1 MSPLIDRAKGRRHEN
16 AAGSESVSAP
26 KLSSRAPLIFETLE
40 PRLLLAADPLG
51 ITAGYAFDEVSG
63 TSAADASGH
72 GIVGTLTNG
81 PTFTAGKYGNA
92 VTLDGTNDFVNLG
105 NPTALQ
111 LTGSMTISAWINS
124 SSFPVDDAAIVSKR
138 TGSEFGFQLDTTV
151 DKGTR
156 TIGFKLTNSSGGE
169 MFRYG
174 ATTLQPNTW
183 YHVAGVYDAAAQ
195 TLNVYLNGQLD
206 NGVLQGTV
214 TASQQN
220 STANVNIGG
229 RPGTTAFDFAGRID
243 DVRIADHALTQDQIQ
258 TNMVTPLGPSGPDV
272 TAPTV
277 SLTAPAANATIAGTV
292 TVSASAS
299 DNVGVASV
307 QFLLDGTNLGTADST
322 SPYSVSWNTT
332 TATNGTHRLQARAT
346 DISGNT
352 ATTTDRSITVDN
364 QAPTGTIVI
373 NSGATAT
380 NSRNA
385 TLTLSASDALSSVT
399 QMRFSNTGTG
409 AFSTAEPF
417 ATTKAWTL
425 SSGAGTKT
433 VFVQF
438 MDSVGNWSTAAISD
452 TIVLDTTAPTISGR
466 TASNITG
473 SSATITWTTNEA
485 ATSRVEY
492 GLTTSYGSSTALDPT
507 LVTAHSVTI
516 TGLAPSTTYNWRV
529 RSMDAAGNETVS
541 ANSTFATA
549 AVSDTTA
556 PTVTWSGPPANSIL
570 LGTVTLTATASDN
583 VAVGGVQFL
592 LDGNTLLGTEDT
604 TSPYS
609 FSWNT
614 TTASN
619 GTHTLQARARDTSG
633 NTATTAAISVT
644 VDNLAPTGSVVING
658 NAAATRNTTV
668 TLTLSASDTQGPVT
682 QMRFSND
689 GTTFSAAE
697 AYATSKS
704 WALTSG
710 DGTKT
715 VYVQYRDAAGNWSTA
730 ATDTIVLD
738 TTAPSTSA
746 ITATVVTSSSVTI
759 TWTTNEPSTS
769 QVDYG
774 PTTSYGSTTP
784 LDSTL
789 VTAHSVTL
797 IGLTSNATYNF
808 RVHSSDALANEAVSA
823 NATFIIDT
831 AAPSIPIGLTATA
844 ISSTQINLSWAAS
857 TDNVA
862 VTGYQVLRGGI
873 VIATVANTS
882 YSNTG
887 LTAGTNYVYTVKAVD
902 AAGNASAESA
912 SANATTLTPDTTL
925 PSATITAPTG
935 SAPLSGTVTISANAS
950 DNVGVSGVTFLVDNV
965 VVGGG
970 EDTTSP
976 YSVSWDSTT
985 VPNGVHTILARARDT
1000 SGNTGDSLPVSVTV
1014 SNTQLAG
1021 LVAAYSFDEGTGTT
1035 ANDSSGQTNTAILNN
1050 GVAWVSGKNGKAASF
1065 DGVNDYITIPNSAST
1080 NISGNAIT
1088 LSMWINPQPL
1098 AGGDSVVIGK
1108 LWNTTQSSPFYQYG
1122 LELGGGNRTDFYVG
1136 TASGPRVALAGTTLP
1151 FNQWSY
1157 LAITFDGAQVR
1168 TYVNGTLVNTQ
1179 ALSATITA
1187 RGNPMNIGADAS
1199 TAQFYKGMLDDLRI
1213 YNRVLTPAQVQS
1225 DMTTPVGGPAV
1236 GSPQVLIDFP
1246 ASGAQVGGIVNV
1258 TADASDDTGVASVQ
1272 FYIDGVATGSQDTTD
1287 PYALAW
1293 DTRTVSNGAHTLTAL
1308 ATDVDGHTTL
1318 SAPVTVNVANGSNF
1332 QNEILATGFNLPTA
1346 IKFLPDGR
1354 MLVVELAGTVRVL
1367 PPPYTTPDPTP
1378 FLQLTNIGSAGV
1390 QQGIYDIALDPN
1402 FSTNHYYYIFY
1413 TLGTPNVDRF
1423 SRFTANATLTGT
1435 VAGSEFVIYQDHGN
1449 CQCRAPRRRN
1459 QLQQRRKDLAYDRRA
1474 FQRRRGAGS
1483 HQAARQDPAL

>member
-1 MSPLIDRAKGRRHEN
+1 M
-16 AAGSESVSAP
+16 
-26 KLSSRAPLIFETLE
+26 
-40 PRLLLAADPLG
+40 
-51 ITAGYAFDEVSG
+51 
-63 TSAADASGH
+63 
-72 GIVGTLTNG
+72 
-81 PTFTAGKYGNA
+81 
-92 VTLDGTNDFVNLG
+92 
-105 NPTALQ
+105 
-111 LTGSMTISAWINS
+111 
-124 SSFPVDDAAIVSKR
+124 
-138 TGSEFGFQLDTTV
+138 
-151 DKGTR
+151 
-156 TIGFKLTNSSGGE
+156 
-169 MFRYG
+169 
-174 ATTLQPNTW
+174 
-183 YHVAGVYDAAAQ
+183 
-195 TLNVYLNGQLD
+195 
-206 NGVLQGTV
+206 
-214 TASQQN
+214 
-220 STANVNIGG
+220 
-229 RPGTTAFDFAGRID
+229 
-243 DVRIADHALTQDQIQ
+243 
-258 TNMVTPLGPSGPDV
+258 
-272 TAPTV
+272 
-277 SLTAPAANATIAGTV
+277 
-292 TVSASAS
+292 
-299 DNVGVASV
+299 
-307 QFLLDGTNLGTADST
+307 
-322 SPYSVSWNTT
+322 
-332 TATNGTHRLQARAT
+332 
-346 DISGNT
+346 
-352 ATTTDRSITVDN
+352 
-364 QAPTGTIVI
+364 
-373 NSGATAT
+373 
-380 NSRNA
+380 
-385 TLTLSASDALSSVT
+385 
-399 QMRFSNTGTG
+399 
-409 AFSTAEPF
+409 
-417 ATTKAWTL
+417 
-425 SSGAGTKT
+425 
-433 VFVQF
+433 
-438 MDSVGNWSTAAISD
+438 
-452 TIVLDTTAPTISGR
+452 
-466 TASNITG
+466 
-473 SSATITWTTNEA
+473 
-485 ATSRVEY
+485 
-492 GLTTSYGSSTALDPT
+492 TTSYGSSTALDPT

-935 SAPLSGTVTISANAS
+935 SAPR
-950 DNVGVSGVTFLVDNV
+950 F
-965 VVGGG
+965 
-970 EDTTSP
+970 
-976 YSVSWDSTT
+976 
-985 VPNGVHTILARARDT
+985 
-1000 SGNTGDSLPVSVTV
+1000 
-1014 SNTQLAG
+1014 
-1021 LVAAYSFDEGTGTT
+1021 
-1035 ANDSSGQTNTAILNN
+1035 
-1050 GVAWVSGKNGKAASF
+1050 
-1065 DGVNDYITIPNSAST
+1065 
-1080 NISGNAIT
+1080 
-1088 LSMWINPQPL
+1088 
-1098 AGGDSVVIGK
+1098 
-1108 LWNTTQSSPFYQYG
+1108 
-1122 LELGGGNRTDFYVG
+1122 
-1136 TASGPRVALAGTTLP
+1136 RV
-1151 FNQWSY
+1151 
-1157 LAITFDGAQVR
+1157 R
-1168 TYVNGTLVNTQ
+1168 
-1179 ALSATITA
+1179 
-1187 RGNPMNIGADAS
+1187 
-1199 TAQFYKGMLDDLRI
+1199 
-1213 YNRVLTPAQVQS
+1213 
-1225 DMTTPVGGPAV
+1225 
-1236 GSPQVLIDFP
+1236 
-1246 ASGAQVGGIVNV
+1246 
-1258 TADASDDTGVASVQ
+1258 
-1272 FYIDGVATGSQDTTD
+1272 SQ
-1287 PYALAW
+1287 
-1293 DTRTVSNGAHTLTAL
+1293 
-1308 ATDVDGHTTL
+1308 
-1318 SAPVTVNVANGSNF
+1318 SAPMRP
-1332 QNEILATGFNLPTA
+1332 I
-1346 IKFLPDGR
+1346 
-1354 MLVVELAGTVRVL
+1354 M
-1367 PPPYTTPDPTP
+1367 
-1378 FLQLTNIGSAGV
+1378 
-1390 QQGIYDIALDPN
+1390 
-1402 FSTNHYYYIFY
+1402 
-1413 TLGTPNVDRF
+1413 
-1423 SRFTANATLTGT
+1423 
-1435 VAGSEFVIYQDHGN
+1435 SE
-1449 CQCRAPRRRN
+1449 
-1459 QLQQRRKDLAYDRRA
+1459 
-1474 FQRRRGAGS
+1474 
-1483 HQAARQDPAL
+1483 

>member
-1 MSPLIDRAKGRRHEN
+1 
-16 AAGSESVSAP
+16 
-26 KLSSRAPLIFETLE
+26 
-40 PRLLLAADPLG
+40 
-51 ITAGYAFDEVSG
+51 
-63 TSAADASGH
+63 
-72 GIVGTLTNG
+72 
-81 PTFTAGKYGNA
+81 
-92 VTLDGTNDFVNLG
+92 
-105 NPTALQ
+105 
-111 LTGSMTISAWINS
+111 
-124 SSFPVDDAAIVSKR
+124 
-138 TGSEFGFQLDTTV
+138 
-151 DKGTR
+151 
-156 TIGFKLTNSSGGE
+156 

-214 TASQQN
+214 TSSQQN

-229 RPGTTAFDFAGRID
+229 ARALTGFEFNGRID

-438 MDSVGNWSTAAISD
+438 MDSVGNWSTTAISD

-516 TGLAPSTTYNWRV
+516 AGLAPSTTYNWRV

-730 ATDTIVLD
+730 ATDAIVLD

-784 LDSTL
+784 LE
-789 VTAHSVTL
+789 
-797 IGLTSNATYNF
+797 F
-808 RVHSSDALANEAVSA
+808 DA
-823 NATFIIDT
+823 
-831 AAPSIPIGLTATA
+831 
-844 ISSTQINLSWAAS
+844 
-857 TDNVA
+857 
-862 VTGYQVLRGGI
+862 
-873 VIATVANTS
+873 
-882 YSNTG
+882 
-887 LTAGTNYVYTVKAVD
+887 
-902 AAGNASAESA
+902 
-912 SANATTLTPDTTL
+912 
-925 PSATITAPTG
+925 
-935 SAPLSGTVTISANAS
+935 
-950 DNVGVSGVTFLVDNV
+950 
-965 VVGGG
+965 
-970 EDTTSP
+970 
-976 YSVSWDSTT
+976 
-985 VPNGVHTILARARDT
+985 
-1000 SGNTGDSLPVSVTV
+1000 GDSAQRHADRSDLQRHLQFPR
-1014 SNTQLAG
+1014 
-1021 LVAAYSFDEGTGTT
+1021 
-1035 ANDSSGQTNTAILNN
+1035 
-1050 GVAWVSGKNGKAASF
+1050 
-1065 DGVNDYITIPNSAST
+1065 
-1080 NISGNAIT
+1080 
-1088 LSMWINPQPL
+1088 PL
-1098 AGGDSVVIGK
+1098 
-1108 LWNTTQSSPFYQYG
+1108 
-1122 LELGGGNRTDFYVG
+1122 
-1136 TASGPRVALAGTTLP
+1136 
-1151 FNQWSY
+1151 
-1157 LAITFDGAQVR
+1157 
-1168 TYVNGTLVNTQ
+1168 
-1179 ALSATITA
+1179 
-1187 RGNPMNIGADAS
+1187 
-1199 TAQFYKGMLDDLRI
+1199 
-1213 YNRVLTPAQVQS
+1213 
-1225 DMTTPVGGPAV
+1225 
-1236 GSPQVLIDFP
+1236 
-1246 ASGAQVGGIVNV
+1246 
-1258 TADASDDTGVASVQ
+1258 
-1272 FYIDGVATGSQDTTD
+1272 
-1287 PYALAW
+1287 
-1293 DTRTVSNGAHTLTAL
+1293 
-1308 ATDVDGHTTL
+1308 
-1318 SAPVTVNVANGSNF
+1318 
-1332 QNEILATGFNLPTA
+1332 
-1346 IKFLPDGR
+1346 
-1354 MLVVELAGTVRVL
+1354 
-1367 PPPYTTPDPTP
+1367 
-1378 FLQLTNIGSAGV
+1378 
-1390 QQGIYDIALDPN
+1390 
-1402 FSTNHYYYIFY
+1402 
-1413 TLGTPNVDRF
+1413 
-1423 SRFTANATLTGT
+1423 
-1435 VAGSEFVIYQDHGN
+1435 
-1449 CQCRAPRRRN
+1449 
-1459 QLQQRRKDLAYDRRA
+1459 
-1474 FQRRRGAGS
+1474 
-1483 HQAARQDPAL
+1483 

>member
-1 MSPLIDRAKGRRHEN
+1 M
-16 AAGSESVSAP
+16 
-26 KLSSRAPLIFETLE
+26 
-40 PRLLLAADPLG
+40 
-51 ITAGYAFDEVSG
+51 
-63 TSAADASGH
+63 
-72 GIVGTLTNG
+72 
-81 PTFTAGKYGNA
+81 
-92 VTLDGTNDFVNLG
+92 
-105 NPTALQ
+105 
-111 LTGSMTISAWINS
+111 
-124 SSFPVDDAAIVSKR
+124 
-138 TGSEFGFQLDTTV
+138 
-151 DKGTR
+151 
-156 TIGFKLTNSSGGE
+156 
-169 MFRYG
+169 
-174 ATTLQPNTW
+174 
-183 YHVAGVYDAAAQ
+183 
-195 TLNVYLNGQLD
+195 
-206 NGVLQGTV
+206 
-214 TASQQN
+214 
-220 STANVNIGG
+220 
-229 RPGTTAFDFAGRID
+229 
-243 DVRIADHALTQDQIQ
+243 RIADHALTQDQIQ
-258 TNMVTPLGPSGPDV
+258 TDMVTPLGPSGPDV

-950 DNVGVSGVTFLVDNV
+950 DNVGVS
-965 VVGGG
+965 
-970 EDTTSP
+970 
-976 YSVSWDSTT
+976 
-985 VPNGVHTILARARDT
+985 RR
-1000 SGNTGDSLPVSVTV
+1000 
-1014 SNTQLAG
+1014 
-1021 LVAAYSFDEGTGTT
+1021 
-1035 ANDSSGQTNTAILNN
+1035 
-1050 GVAWVSGKNGKAASF
+1050 
-1065 DGVNDYITIPNSAST
+1065 
-1080 NISGNAIT
+1080 
-1088 LSMWINPQPL
+1088 
-1098 AGGDSVVIGK
+1098 
-1108 LWNTTQSSPFYQYG
+1108 
-1122 LELGGGNRTDFYVG
+1122 
-1136 TASGPRVALAGTTLP
+1136 
-1151 FNQWSY
+1151 
-1157 LAITFDGAQVR
+1157 
-1168 TYVNGTLVNTQ
+1168 
-1179 ALSATITA
+1179 
-1187 RGNPMNIGADAS
+1187 
-1199 TAQFYKGMLDDLRI
+1199 
-1213 YNRVLTPAQVQS
+1213 
-1225 DMTTPVGGPAV
+1225 
-1236 GSPQVLIDFP
+1236 
-1246 ASGAQVGGIVNV
+1246 
-1258 TADASDDTGVASVQ
+1258 
-1272 FYIDGVATGSQDTTD
+1272 
-1287 PYALAW
+1287 
-1293 DTRTVSNGAHTLTAL
+1293 
-1308 ATDVDGHTTL
+1308 
-1318 SAPVTVNVANGSNF
+1318 
-1332 QNEILATGFNLPTA
+1332 NLP
-1346 IKFLPDGR
+1346 G
-1354 MLVVELAGTVRVL
+1354 G
-1367 PPPYTTPDPTP
+1367 
-1378 FLQLTNIGSAGV
+1378 
-1390 QQGIYDIALDPN
+1390 
-1402 FSTNHYYYIFY
+1402 
-1413 TLGTPNVDRF
+1413 
-1423 SRFTANATLTGT
+1423 
-1435 VAGSEFVIYQDHGN
+1435 
-1449 CQCRAPRRRN
+1449 QCC
-1459 QLQQRRKDLAYDRRA
+1459 
-1474 FQRRRGAGS
+1474 RRRG
-1483 HQAARQDPAL
+1483 

>member
-1 MSPLIDRAKGRRHEN
+1 M
-16 AAGSESVSAP
+16 
-26 KLSSRAPLIFETLE
+26 
-40 PRLLLAADPLG
+40 LLAADPLG

-63 TSAADASGH
+63 TTAADASGH

-81 PTFTAGKYGNA
+81 PTFTPGKNGNA
-92 VTLDGTNDFVNLG
+92 VTLDGVNDYVNLG

-111 LTGSMTISAWINS
+111 FTGSMTVSAWVYAS
-124 SSFPVDDAAIVSKR
+124 AFPVDDAAVVSKR
-138 TGSEFGFQLDTTV
+138 AAGEVGFQLDITKDT
-151 DKGTR
+151 GPR
-156 TIGFKLTNSSGGE
+156 TIGFKLTDSTGGQ

-174 ATTLQPNTW
+174 ATTLQLNTW
-183 YHVAGVYDAAAQ
+183 YYITGVYNAVNQSLD
-195 TLNVYLNGQLD
+195 VYLNGALD
-206 NGVLQGTV
+206 NGTLQGTV
-214 TASQQN
+214 TSSQQN
-220 STANVNIGG
+220 STANVTIGRRAG
-229 RPGTTAFDFAGRID
+229 VTGFEFNGRID

-258 TNMVTPLGPSGPDV
+258 TDMVTPLGPSGPDA

-307 QFLLDGTNLGTADST
+307 QFLLDGANLGTADST

-332 TATNGTHRLQARAT
+332 TATNGTHRLQGRAT

-352 ATTTDRSITVDN
+352 ATTTDRFITVDN

-438 MDSVGNWSTAAISD
+438 KDSARQLVDGGNIRHDRPRHHGADDFGAHAQRISPAAPPRSPGR
-452 TIVLDTTAPTISGR
+452 PTS
-466 TASNITG
+466 
-473 SSATITWTTNEA
+473 A
-485 ATSRVEY
+485 ATSQVEY
-492 GLTTSYGSSTALDPT
+492 GLTTSYGSTTTLDPT

-549 AVSDTTA
+549 AVSDTTV
-556 PTVTWSGPPANSIL
+556 PTVTWSGPAANSIL
-570 LGTVTLTATASDN
+570 LGTVTLSATASDN

-592 LDGNTLLGTEDT
+592 LDGNTPIGTEDT

-609 FSWNT
+609 ISWNT

-658 NAAATRNTTV
+658 NAAATKNTTV

-689 GTTFSAAE
+689 GTSFSAAE

-715 VYVQYRDAAGNWSTA
+715 VYVQYQDAAGNWSTA
-730 ATDTIVLD
+730 ATDSIVLD

-808 RVHSSDALANEAVSA
+808 RVRSSDALANEAVSA

-831 AAPSIPIGLTATA
+831 AAPSIPTGLTATA

-873 VIATVANTS
+873 VIATVATTS

-902 AAGNASAESA
+902 AAGNPSAESA
-912 SANATTLTPDTTL
+912 SANATTLASDTTA
-925 PSATITAPTG
+925 PSVAITTPTSAATV
-935 SAPLSGTVTISANAS
+935 SGTVSVAANAS
-950 DNVGVSGVTFLVDNV
+950 DDVGVVGVQFLLDGNPL
-965 VVGGG
+965 GA

-976 YSVSWDSTT
+976 YNVFWDTT
-985 VPNGVHTILARARDT
+985 TATNGSHALTARARDAAGNATT
-1000 SGNTGDSLPVSVTV
+1000 SAQITVTV
-1014 SNTQLAG
+1014 ANTQAIGLQAG
-1021 LVAAYSFDEGTGTT
+1021 YAFDEGTGTT
-1035 ANDSSGQTNTAILNN
+1035 SADKSGHALVGTLTNGATWTTAGKYGNA
-1050 GVAWVSGKNGKAASF
+1050 VAL
-1065 DGVNDYITIPNSAST
+1065 DGVNDYVNLGNPTALQFTGSMTVSAWVIRQR
-1080 NISGNAIT
+1080 ISG
-1088 LSMWINPQPL
+1088 
-1098 AGGDSVVIGK
+1098 
-1108 LWNTTQSSPFYQYG
+1108 
-1122 LELGGGNRTDFYVG
+1122 
-1136 TASGPRVALAGTTLP
+1136 
-1151 FNQWSY
+1151 
-1157 LAITFDGAQVR
+1157 
-1168 TYVNGTLVNTQ
+1168 
-1179 ALSATITA
+1179 
-1187 RGNPMNIGADAS
+1187 
-1199 TAQFYKGMLDDLRI
+1199 
-1213 YNRVLTPAQVQS
+1213 
-1225 DMTTPVGGPAV
+1225 
-1236 GSPQVLIDFP
+1236 
-1246 ASGAQVGGIVNV
+1246 
-1258 TADASDDTGVASVQ
+1258 
-1272 FYIDGVATGSQDTTD
+1272 
-1287 PYALAW
+1287 
-1293 DTRTVSNGAHTLTAL
+1293 
-1308 ATDVDGHTTL
+1308 
-1318 SAPVTVNVANGSNF
+1318 
-1332 QNEILATGFNLPTA
+1332 
-1346 IKFLPDGR
+1346 
-1354 MLVVELAGTVRVL
+1354 
-1367 PPPYTTPDPTP
+1367 
-1378 FLQLTNIGSAGV
+1378 
-1390 QQGIYDIALDPN
+1390 
-1402 FSTNHYYYIFY
+1402 
-1413 TLGTPNVDRF
+1413 
-1423 SRFTANATLTGT
+1423 
-1435 VAGSEFVIYQDHGN
+1435 
-1449 CQCRAPRRRN
+1449 
-1459 QLQQRRKDLAYDRRA
+1459 
-1474 FQRRRGAGS
+1474 
-1483 HQAARQDPAL
+1483 

>member
-1 MSPLIDRAKGRRHEN
+1 
-16 AAGSESVSAP
+16 
-26 KLSSRAPLIFETLE
+26 
-40 PRLLLAADPLG
+40 
-51 ITAGYAFDEVSG
+51 
-63 TSAADASGH
+63 
-72 GIVGTLTNG
+72 
-81 PTFTAGKYGNA
+81 
-92 VTLDGTNDFVNLG
+92 
-105 NPTALQ
+105 
-111 LTGSMTISAWINS
+111 
-124 SSFPVDDAAIVSKR
+124 
-138 TGSEFGFQLDTTV
+138 
-151 DKGTR
+151 
-156 TIGFKLTNSSGGE
+156 
-169 MFRYG
+169 
-174 ATTLQPNTW
+174 
-183 YHVAGVYDAAAQ
+183 
-195 TLNVYLNGQLD
+195 
-206 NGVLQGTV
+206 
-214 TASQQN
+214 
-220 STANVNIGG
+220 
-229 RPGTTAFDFAGRID
+229 
-243 DVRIADHALTQDQIQ
+243 
-258 TNMVTPLGPSGPDV
+258 
-272 TAPTV
+272 
-277 SLTAPAANATIAGTV
+277 
-292 TVSASAS
+292 
-299 DNVGVASV
+299 
-307 QFLLDGTNLGTADST
+307 
-322 SPYSVSWNTT
+322 
-332 TATNGTHRLQARAT
+332 
-346 DISGNT
+346 
-352 ATTTDRSITVDN
+352 
-364 QAPTGTIVI
+364 
-373 NSGATAT
+373 
-380 NSRNA
+380 
-385 TLTLSASDALSSVT
+385 
-399 QMRFSNTGTG
+399 
-409 AFSTAEPF
+409 
-417 ATTKAWTL
+417 
-425 SSGAGTKT
+425 
-433 VFVQF
+433 

-784 LDSTL
+784 LNSTL

-902 AAGNASAESA
+902 AAGNASAKSA

-1000 SGNTGDSLPVSVTV
+1000 SGNTGESLPVSVTV

-1035 ANDSSGQTNTAILNN
+1035 ANNSSGQANTATLIN
-1050 GVAWVSGKNGKAASF
+1050 GVAWVAGQHGNALSL
-1065 DGVNDYITIPNSAST
+1065 DGVNDYISIPNSTST

-1098 AGGDSVVIGK
+1098 AGGNSVVIGK
-1108 LWNTTQSSPFYQYG
+1108 FWNTTMSSPYYQYG
-1122 LELGGGNRTDFYVG
+1122 LELRGGNQTDFQVG
-1136 TASGPRVALAGTTLP
+1136 TASGALVALRALLCHSINGLTLRSP
-1151 FNQWSY
+1151 SM
-1157 LAITFDGAQVR
+1157 
-1168 TYVNGTLVNTQ
+1168 
-1179 ALSATITA
+1179 A
-1187 RGNPMNIGADAS
+1187 RRSGPMS
-1199 TAQFYKGMLDDLRI
+1199 TA
-1213 YNRVLTPAQVQS
+1213 PS
-1225 DMTTPVGGPAV
+1225 
-1236 GSPQVLIDFP
+1236 S
-1246 ASGAQVGGIVNV
+1246 
-1258 TADASDDTGVASVQ
+1258 
-1272 FYIDGVATGSQDTTD
+1272 
-1287 PYALAW
+1287 
-1293 DTRTVSNGAHTLTAL
+1293 TR
-1308 ATDVDGHTTL
+1308 
-1318 SAPVTVNVANGSNF
+1318 
-1332 QNEILATGFNLPTA
+1332 
-1346 IKFLPDGR
+1346 KR
-1354 MLVVELAGTVRVL
+1354 
-1367 PPPYTTPDPTP
+1367 
-1378 FLQLTNIGSAGV
+1378 
-1390 QQGIYDIALDPN
+1390 
-1402 FSTNHYYYIFY
+1402 
-1413 TLGTPNVDRF
+1413 
-1423 SRFTANATLTGT
+1423 
-1435 VAGSEFVIYQDHGN
+1435 
-1449 CQCRAPRRRN
+1449 C
-1459 QLQQRRKDLAYDRRA
+1459 QQRSQLVAI
-1474 FQRRRGAGS
+1474 
-1483 HQAARQDPAL
+1483 P

>member
-1 MSPLIDRAKGRRHEN
+1 M
-16 AAGSESVSAP
+16 
-26 KLSSRAPLIFETLE
+26 
-40 PRLLLAADPLG
+40 G

-63 TSAADASGH
+63 TAAADASGH
-72 GIVGTLTNG
+72 AIVGTLTNG
-81 PTFTAGKYGNA
+81 PTFTTGKYGNA
-92 VTLDGTNDFVNLG
+92 VLLDGTNDFVNLG

-138 TGSEFGFQLDTTV
+138 TGNESGFQLDTTV

-156 TIGFKLTNSSGGE
+156 TIGFKLTNSNGSE

-183 YHVAGVYDAAAQ
+183 YHVAGVYNAAAQ

-220 STANVNIGG
+220 STANVTIGRRAG
-229 RPGTTAFDFAGRID
+229 VAGFEFNGRID

-272 TAPTV
+272 TLPTV
-277 SLTAPAANATIAGTV
+277 SMTAPAANATIAGTV

-332 TATNGTHRLQARAT
+332 TAANGMHRLQALAI

-352 ATTTDRSITVDN
+352 ATTTDRFITVDN

-380 NSRNA
+380 NSTNA

-425 SSGAGTKT
+425 SNGAGTKT

-549 AVSDTTA
+549 AVSDTTV

-644 VDNLAPTGSVVING
+644 VDNLAPTGSVVINS

-668 TLTLSASDTQGPVT
+668 TLTLSASDTLGPVT

-689 GTTFSAAE
+689 GTTFSTAE

-715 VYVQYRDAAGNWSTA
+715 VYAQYRDAAGNWSTA

-746 ITATVVTSSSVTI
+746 IAATVVTSSSVTI

-774 PTTSYGSTTP
+774 PTTIYGSTTP

-831 AAPSIPIGLTATA
+831 AAPSVPIGLTATA

-857 TDNVA
+857 TDNVG
-862 VTGYQVLRGGI
+862 VSGYQVFRG
-873 VIATVANTS
+873 VTLIATTPSPS

-887 LTAGTNYVYTVKAVD
+887 LTPNTSYSYSIKAVD
-902 AAGNASAESA
+902 AAGNISGSSATAS
-912 SANATTLTPDTTL
+912 ATTLASDTTFPTVTL
-925 PSATITAPTG
+925 TAPPASTVT
-935 SAPLSGTVTISANAS
+935 GTVTII
-950 DNVGVSGVTFLVDNV
+950 G
-965 VVGGG
+965 
-970 EDTTSP
+970 
-976 YSVSWDSTT
+976 
-985 VPNGVHTILARARDT
+985 NGIR
-1000 SGNTGDSLPVSVTV
+1000 
-1014 SNTQLAG
+1014 
-1021 LVAAYSFDEGTGTT
+1021 
-1035 ANDSSGQTNTAILNN
+1035 
-1050 GVAWVSGKNGKAASF
+1050 
-1065 DGVNDYITIPNSAST
+1065 
-1080 NISGNAIT
+1080 
-1088 LSMWINPQPL
+1088 
-1098 AGGDSVVIGK
+1098 
-1108 LWNTTQSSPFYQYG
+1108 
-1122 LELGGGNRTDFYVG
+1122 
-1136 TASGPRVALAGTTLP
+1136 
-1151 FNQWSY
+1151 
-1157 LAITFDGAQVR
+1157 
-1168 TYVNGTLVNTQ
+1168 
-1179 ALSATITA
+1179 
-1187 RGNPMNIGADAS
+1187 
-1199 TAQFYKGMLDDLRI
+1199 
-1213 YNRVLTPAQVQS
+1213 
-1225 DMTTPVGGPAV
+1225 
-1236 GSPQVLIDFP
+1236 
-1246 ASGAQVGGIVNV
+1246 
-1258 TADASDDTGVASVQ
+1258 
-1272 FYIDGVATGSQDTTD
+1272 
-1287 PYALAW
+1287 
-1293 DTRTVSNGAHTLTAL
+1293 
-1308 ATDVDGHTTL
+1308 
-1318 SAPVTVNVANGSNF
+1318 
-1332 QNEILATGFNLPTA
+1332 
-1346 IKFLPDGR
+1346 
-1354 MLVVELAGTVRVL
+1354 
-1367 PPPYTTPDPTP
+1367 
-1378 FLQLTNIGSAGV
+1378 
-1390 QQGIYDIALDPN
+1390 
-1402 FSTNHYYYIFY
+1402 
-1413 TLGTPNVDRF
+1413 
-1423 SRFTANATLTGT
+1423 
-1435 VAGSEFVIYQDHGN
+1435 
-1449 CQCRAPRRRN
+1449 QCRRGRRPVP
-1459 QLQQRRKDLAYDRRA
+1459 
-1474 FQRRRGAGS
+1474 
-1483 HQAARQDPAL
+1483 AR

>member
-1 MSPLIDRAKGRRHEN
+1 MS
-16 AAGSESVSAP
+16 
-26 KLSSRAPLIFETLE
+26 
-40 PRLLLAADPLG
+40 
-51 ITAGYAFDEVSG
+51 
-63 TSAADASGH
+63 TSAAR
-72 GIVGTLTNG
+72 
-81 PTFTAGKYGNA
+81 P
-92 VTLDGTNDFVNLG
+92 
-105 NPTALQ
+105 
-111 LTGSMTISAWINS
+111 
-124 SSFPVDDAAIVSKR
+124 
-138 TGSEFGFQLDTTV
+138 
-151 DKGTR
+151 
-156 TIGFKLTNSSGGE
+156 
-169 MFRYG
+169 G
-174 ATTLQPNTW
+174 ATGFEFT
-183 YHVAGVYDAAAQ
+183 
-195 TLNVYLNGQLD
+195 
-206 NGVLQGTV
+206 
-214 TASQQN
+214 
-220 STANVNIGG
+220 
-229 RPGTTAFDFAGRID
+229 GRID

-258 TNMVTPLGPSGPDV
+258 TDMVTPLGPSGPDV

-715 VYVQYRDAAGNWSTA
+715 VYAQYRGC
-730 ATDTIVLD
+730 
-738 TTAPSTSA
+738 
-746 ITATVVTSSSVTI
+746 
-759 TWTTNEPSTS
+759 
-769 QVDYG
+769 
-774 PTTSYGSTTP
+774 
-784 LDSTL
+784 
-789 VTAHSVTL
+789 
-797 IGLTSNATYNF
+797 
-808 RVHSSDALANEAVSA
+808 
-823 NATFIIDT
+823 
-831 AAPSIPIGLTATA
+831 
-844 ISSTQINLSWAAS
+844 
-857 TDNVA
+857 
-862 VTGYQVLRGGI
+862 RG
-873 VIATVANTS
+873 
-882 YSNTG
+882 
-887 LTAGTNYVYTVKAVD
+887 
-902 AAGNASAESA
+902 E
-912 SANATTLTPDTTL
+912 
-925 PSATITAPTG
+925 
-935 SAPLSGTVTISANAS
+935 
-950 DNVGVSGVTFLVDNV
+950 LVDGGDRRYRAGHHRTV
-965 VVGGG
+965 DFGHCCDGRHQFVGH
-970 EDTTSP
+970 DHLDDQRTL
-976 YSVSWDSTT
+976 D
-985 VPNGVHTILARARDT
+985 LAGRLRPHDKLRLDHAARFDA
-1000 SGNTGDSLPVSVTV
+1000 GDSAQRHADRSDLQRHLQFPR
-1014 SNTQLAG
+1014 
-1021 LVAAYSFDEGTGTT
+1021 
-1035 ANDSSGQTNTAILNN
+1035 
-1050 GVAWVSGKNGKAASF
+1050 
-1065 DGVNDYITIPNSAST
+1065 
-1080 NISGNAIT
+1080 
-1088 LSMWINPQPL
+1088 PL
-1098 AGGDSVVIGK
+1098 
-1108 LWNTTQSSPFYQYG
+1108 
-1122 LELGGGNRTDFYVG
+1122 
-1136 TASGPRVALAGTTLP
+1136 
-1151 FNQWSY
+1151 
-1157 LAITFDGAQVR
+1157 
-1168 TYVNGTLVNTQ
+1168 
-1179 ALSATITA
+1179 
-1187 RGNPMNIGADAS
+1187 
-1199 TAQFYKGMLDDLRI
+1199 
-1213 YNRVLTPAQVQS
+1213 
-1225 DMTTPVGGPAV
+1225 
-1236 GSPQVLIDFP
+1236 
-1246 ASGAQVGGIVNV
+1246 
-1258 TADASDDTGVASVQ
+1258 
-1272 FYIDGVATGSQDTTD
+1272 
-1287 PYALAW
+1287 
-1293 DTRTVSNGAHTLTAL
+1293 
-1308 ATDVDGHTTL
+1308 
-1318 SAPVTVNVANGSNF
+1318 
-1332 QNEILATGFNLPTA
+1332 
-1346 IKFLPDGR
+1346 
-1354 MLVVELAGTVRVL
+1354 
-1367 PPPYTTPDPTP
+1367 
-1378 FLQLTNIGSAGV
+1378 
-1390 QQGIYDIALDPN
+1390 
-1402 FSTNHYYYIFY
+1402 
-1413 TLGTPNVDRF
+1413 
-1423 SRFTANATLTGT
+1423 
-1435 VAGSEFVIYQDHGN
+1435 
-1449 CQCRAPRRRN
+1449 
-1459 QLQQRRKDLAYDRRA
+1459 
-1474 FQRRRGAGS
+1474 
-1483 HQAARQDPAL
+1483 